1 MRRTG
6 RRGFIK
12 DLGLGIGILSAGAAP
27 ESVSASTGDGAQR
40 PEKQRLPQPNSER
53 GPLYN
58 INLQTAIGLGD
69 ERASVVDAF
78 GQLKSRHAR
87 LECEIGQPLKAVTEF
102 KGEQRLE
109 EGYLPIVYTTVR
121 LPAGAMSSVAFA
133 SDFGGVK
140 ADYWAFDLSQPCRVT
155 LRFPSALWVTA
166 NNGVAVSGNQVLA
179 AWPTAAQARTTQA
192 KFNCPSLND
201 NVIDILPESEASH
214 LRHLDPAFQ
223 GSRHAASF
231 IGSGKIEYRFPV
243 TSDQTYYVYLGVI
256 NSAKLQPGEVIL
268 DFYVEEHKQTVD
280 VGLGK
285 LGRPILS
292 EFVTRAQGG
301 RISVRVECSPS
312 ATNPYRPLFINGIW
326 IFTAS
331 RDPTRIVTGECNS
344 QALFYVPCGREPVRD
359 LASSVVLD
367 FAPREGSQEKAW
379 LRFPYELQL
388 TDAGRLQAIS
398 TNQAIE
404 TAKQHWQTL
413 LGKGASFATGVPKL
427 DNLYKTSLINVFLLR
442 TGHRSNSASGED
454 LYIVKPGCTIYDGF
468 WYRDGGYIVNA
479 LDRAGY
485 PEEAEKSLRLFWMP
499 DLEGRM
505 RTLGQEPGGAWSR
518 PLTEWDGQGQA
529 LWALVHHYE
538 ITGNKAWL
546 RRVYPAVRR
555 GARWIQEATAQTTVV
570 AEDGVKPIY
579 YGLLPVGEGEAI
591 GHGYIYYHNFWAVLG
606 LRKAV
611 VAAAALGEDQ
621 DHSWMRN
628 CYDEF
633 TTNLRRSVEQAY
645 RESGKNSFIP
655 GDPYNPGARI
665 WGTLAALYP
674 CEFLEPHD
682 PMLTSTLERMERHSR
697 EGLYVFVG
705 EPTKDTKMWTYIT
718 TDWAMCYLARNELS
732 KFHEHFDGYV
742 DHASPTNAWIEEIWI
757 DSHVGTGDMPHGW
770 AAADYVLLL
779 RQALVWE
786 TGNKLHLC
794 WGIKADWLSGER
806 EIQVARAPTAFGNL
820 SFSLKR
826 SSATSLVFHHTLR
839 THVNQARPE
848 EVILHI
854 PPQVGQTLRSIEINQ
869 TPHAWSAEQTTITI

>member
-1 MRRTG
+1 MQMRRTG

-12 DLGLGIGILSAGAAP
+12 DVGLGIGILGAGITP
-27 ESVSASTGDGAQR
+27 ESLYGSTGDGAQR
-40 PEKQRLPQPNSER
+40 PEKQKLPQPNSER

-78 GQLKSRHAR
+78 GQLKSRHAW
-87 LECEIGQPLKAVTEF
+87 LEYEIGQPLKPVSEF
-102 KGEQRLE
+102 KSEQRLE

-121 LPAGAMSSVAFA
+121 LPAGAVSSVAFA
-133 SDFGGVK
+133 SEVGDVQ
-140 ADYWAFDLSQPCRVT
+140 ADYWGFDPSQPCRVT
-155 LRFPSALWVTA
+155 LRFPSALAVAA
-166 NNGVAVSGNQVLA
+166 NSGIAVSGNQVLA

-192 KFNCPSLND
+192 KFNCPSLKD
-201 NVIDILPESEASH
+201 NVIDILPEAESSL

-231 IGSGKIEYRFPV
+231 IGSGKIEYQFPV
-243 TSDQTYYVYLGVI
+243 SSEQTCYVYLGVI

-268 DFYVEEHKQTVD
+268 DFYVEERKETVD
-280 VGLGK
+280 VGLGRP
-285 LGRPILS
+285 GRPILK
-292 EFVTRAQGG
+292 EFVTRPQGR
-301 RISVRVECSPS
+301 RINVRVECDPS

-326 IFTAS
+326 IFTAP
-331 RDPTRIVTGECNS
+331 RDPTRIVTGEFNR
-344 QALFYVPCGREPVRD
+344 QALFYVPCGREPVQD

-367 FAPREGSQEKAW
+367 FAPRQGSPEKAW

-388 TDAGRLQAIS
+388 ADAGRLQSIS
-398 TNQAIE
+398 ANQAIE
-404 TAKQHWQTL
+404 TAKQHWETL
-413 LGKGASFATGVPKL
+413 LGKGASFVTGIPKL

-442 TGHRSNSASGED
+442 TRRRTASGEN

-485 PEEAEKSLRLFWMP
+485 PEEAEKSLSLFWMP
-499 DLEGRM
+499 DLEGSM

-538 ITGNKAWL
+538 ITGDKAWL

-555 GARWIQEATAQTTVV
+555 GARWIQEATAQTMVV
-570 AEDGVKPIY
+570 AEAGVRPVY

-606 LRKAV
+606 LRKAI
-611 VAAAALGEDQ
+611 VASAALGEDQ
-621 DHSWMRN
+621 DHGWMQG

-633 TTNLRRSVEQAY
+633 TANLRRSVKQAY

-674 CEFLEPHD
+674 CEFLEPDD

-742 DHASPTNAWIEEIWI
+742 NHASPTNAWIEEIWI

-794 WGIKADWLSGER
+794 WGIKTDWLSPEPG
-806 EIQVARAPTAFGNL
+806 VVVKNAPTQFGTV
-820 SFSLKR
+820 SFQLKR
-826 SSATSLVFHHTLR
+826 SASSSLALSYGLQPHT
-839 THVNQARPE
+839 HQPKPE
-848 EVILHI
+848 EVLLHI
-854 PPQVGQTLRSIEINQ
+854 PPKLGTSVKSIEINGKAHPWSPDQ
-869 TPHAWSAEQTTITI
+869 TVISV

>member
-12 DLGLGIGILSAGAAP
+12 DVGLGIGILGADITS
-27 ESVSASTGDGAQR
+27 ESLFASTGDGVDS
-40 PEKQRLPQPNSER
+40 PEKQKPAQPNSER
-53 GPLYN
+53 APLYN

-69 ERASVVDAF
+69 ERASVVDGF
-78 GQLKSRHAR
+78 GQLKSRHAW
-87 LECEIGQPLKAVTEF
+87 LEYELGRPLKLVTEL
-102 KGEQRLE
+102 KSEQRLQ

-121 LPAGAMSSVAFA
+121 LPAAVMSSVAFA

-140 ADYWAFDLSQPCRVT
+140 ADYWGFDPSQPCRVT
-155 LRFPSALWVTA
+155 LWFPSALSVTA
-166 NNGVAVSGNQVLA
+166 NSGVAVSQNQVLA
-179 AWPTAAQARTTQA
+179 AWPTAAQAGTTQA
-192 KFNCPSLND
+192 KYNCPSLKD
-201 NVIDILPESEASH
+201 NVIDILPEAEASH

-231 IGSGKIEYRFPV
+231 IGAGKIEYRFPV
-243 TSDQTYYVYLGVI
+243 PNDQTYYVYLGVI

-268 DFYVEEHKQTVD
+268 DFYVEEGKQTVD

-285 LGRPILS
+285 PGRPVLK
-292 EFVTRAQGG
+292 EFVTRPQGR
-301 RISVRVECSPS
+301 RINVRVECNPS

-326 IFTAS
+326 IFTAP
-331 RDPTRIVTGECNS
+331 RVPTRIVTGEFNH

-367 FAPREGSQEKAW
+367 FAPREASQERAW

-388 TDAGRLQAIS
+388 SDADQLQSIS
-398 TNQAIE
+398 ANEAIE
-404 TAKQHWQTL
+404 IAKQHWQTL
-413 LGKGASFATGVPKL
+413 LGKGASFITGIPKL

-442 TGHRSNSASGED
+442 TRYRSNGASGED

-468 WYRDGGYIVNA
+468 WYRDGAYIVNA
-479 LDRAGY
+479 LDRAGH
-485 PEEAEKSLRLFWMP
+485 PDEAEKSLRLFWMS
-499 DLEGRM
+499 DLKGSI

-538 ITGNKAWL
+538 VTGDKAWL

-555 GARWIQEATAQTTVV
+555 GARWIRDATAQTMLV
-570 AEDGVKPIY
+570 AEDGVKPVY

-611 VAAAALGEDQ
+611 VASAALGEDQ
-621 DHSWMRN
+621 DHGWMRDY
-628 CYDEF
+628 YDEF
-633 TTNLRRSVEQAY
+633 TANLRRSVEQAY

-655 GDPYNPGARI
+655 ADPYNPGARI
-665 WGTLAALYP
+665 WGALAALYP
-674 CEFLEPHD
+674 CGFLLPHD
-682 PMLTSTLERMERHSR
+682 PMLTSTLERMERHSKQ
-697 EGLYVFVG
+697 GLYVFVG
-705 EPTKDTKMWTYIT
+705 EPNKDRKMWTYIT
-718 TDWAMCYLARNELS
+718 TDWAMCYLARSELS

-757 DSHVGTGDMPHGW
+757 DSQIGTGDMPHGW

-794 WGIKADWLSGER
+794 WGIKADWLSVER
-806 EIQVARAPTAFGNL
+806 EVQVAGAPTAFGTL

-826 SSATSLVFHHTLR
+826 SSTTSLVFHHTLR
-839 THVNQARPE
+839 AHANQARPE
-848 EVILHI
+848 GVILHI
-854 PPQVGQTLRSIEINQ
+854 PPPLAQTLKSIEINQ
-869 TPHAWSAEQTTITI
+869 QSHAWSAGQTTISI